1 MITRD
6 IHYIG
11 TNDDSIDLFEGQY
24 VVPNGI
30 SYNSYVIMDEK
41 IAVMDTVD
49 KRKGEEYLKN
59 LEKVLEGRTPDYL
72 VLSHLEPDHGSSVQ
86 AFMEKYPDVTLV
98 GNAKTFQ
105 MLPLFFQGEVKE
117 KLTVKEG
124 ETLNLGQH
132 TLSFIMAPMVHWPE
146 VMMTYDSF
154 DKVLFSADAFGKF
167 GTLDKEE
174 PWEKEARRYY
184 FNIVGKYGPQVQAV
198 LKKAANLEIQQICP
212 LHGPV
217 LKESISRVLKLYQIW
232 STYEP
237 EVEGV
242 FIAYASLHGN
252 TGKAAQRLA
261 EILKEKGCQEV
272 TVMDLAGSDTSEAVE
287 CAFRYG
293 KVVLASASYNA
304 GVVPCME
311 DFLHHLKGKNY
322 QKRKVGLME
331 NGAWAPCAVRTM
343 KDMLAQMKDI
353 SVAETAVTL
362 RGVLKES
369 DEAALEALAEEMLK
383 L

>member
-167 GTLDKEE
+167 GVGEDDQSILANLWAQIESVQDKLYSGLDSESLKELGDVE
-174 PWEKEARRYY
+174 LVNFSTPQVPAHMVTFMFTDGEKE
-184 FNIVGKYGPQVQAV
+184 Q
-198 LKKAANLEIQQICP
+198 L
-212 LHGPV
+212 
-217 LKESISRVLKLYQIW
+217 S
-232 STYEP
+232 
-237 EVEGV
+237 
-242 FIAYASLHGN
+242 
-252 TGKAAQRLA
+252 
-261 EILKEKGCQEV
+261 EIL
-272 TVMDLAGSDTSEAVE
+272 
-287 CAFRYG
+287 
-293 KVVLASASYNA
+293 
-304 GVVPCME
+304 
-311 DFLHHLKGKNY
+311 
-322 QKRKVGLME
+322 
-331 NGAWAPCAVRTM
+331 
-343 KDMLAQMKDI
+343 DMLADAAKKSSAVHLGTADFKLGKGN
-353 SVAETAVTL
+353 AEWALPEPGRQIYQQSDLAVPSEAEPRL
-362 RGVLKES
+362 SKLVL
-369 DEAALEALAEEMLK
+369 MFIH
-383 L
+383 